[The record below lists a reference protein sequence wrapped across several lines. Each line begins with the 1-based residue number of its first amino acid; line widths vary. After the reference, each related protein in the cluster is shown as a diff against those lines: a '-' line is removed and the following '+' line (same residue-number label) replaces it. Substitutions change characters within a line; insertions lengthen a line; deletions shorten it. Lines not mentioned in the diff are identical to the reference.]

1 MARGPIV
8 NSPFICFSN
17 IRGRRVSLL
26 ISSLCEMLN
35 LQMSRIAALPRAAL
49 GLGQP
54 MSPGGEVPTAP
65 PLLSQLRS
73 FQVRLPGLL
82 PKQGLPGF
90 LRVGW
95 GKADASNLAS
105 ISHPPLAF
113 HLPKL
118 CEHLLRG
125 EQYKC
130 KEMSFRMQ
138 SVAENLARIVLDHM
152 SITLRLHELEYL
164 VLNLTTLAN
173 QMAWY
178 RLAEADVSAYVQI
191 AVRAA
196 TFVPPKES
204 SCLYV

>member
-1 MARGPIV
+1 
-8 NSPFICFSN
+8 
-17 IRGRRVSLL
+17 
-26 ISSLCEMLN
+26 MLRQASGIQRPLAERF
-35 LQMSRIAALPRAAL
+35 LQRCLYFLSYDRSKYVCL
-49 GLGQP
+49 GLYP
-54 MSPGGEVPTAP
+54 NRVYRAFFELGGVKQAP
-65 PLLSQLRS
+65 
-73 FQVRLPGLL
+73 VVLPPSLI
-82 PKQGLPGF
+82 P
-90 LRVGW
+90 V
-95 GKADASNLAS
+95 LA
-105 ISHPPLAF
+105 L

>member
-1 MARGPIV
+1 MAQGPRV

-17 IRGRRVSLL
+17 IRGRRASPPVSSIQSNLILL
-26 ISSLCEMLN
+26 VPQHQGVPRQASGS
-35 LQMSRIAALPRAAL
+35 QHPRAKKVLMRRFYFLNSDLSKYVCL
-49 GLGQP
+49 GSYPNRGYRAFFELG
-54 MSPGGEVPTAP
+54 GVRHAP
-65 PLLSQLRS
+65 
-73 FQVRLPGLL
+73 VVLPQSLI
-82 PKQGLPGF
+82 PI
-90 LRVGW
+90 
-95 GKADASNLAS
+95 LA
-105 ISHPPLAF
+105 I